1 MLPATDDTIAAV
13 ASPHGGAAR
22 GIVRISGPDTVDLCR
37 QFFTPGAPP
46 GAPTGCPT
54 G

>member
-22 GIVRISGPDTVDLCR
+22 GIIRISGPDTVTLC
-37 QFFTPGAPP
+37 QHFFTPCDSP
-46 GAPTGCPT
+46 GDSP
-54 G
+54 